1 MKFKTIVKSMGIF
14 SLFYLVENRLKD
26 LKVVKISL
34 FQHVAFFKRKKVKIA
49 DLQDVW
55 DIKIGEKWR

>member
-1 MKFKTIVKSMGIF
+1 MGIF